1 MGSPRALEPLLSCV
15 ESGPVAMRA
24 QAIWALGEIG
34 APDALPV
41 LSGALMGPSHH
52 ISELAADALAAM
64 GPLGVAVLTDIA
76 TGEGG
81 AAGIASR
88 ALAARKALQ
97 LSSA

>member
-1 MGSPRALEPLLSCV
+1 
-15 ESGPVAMRA
+15 VAMRA

-34 APDALPV
+34 APEALPV
-41 LSGALMGPSHH
+41 LRVALMGPSHH

-64 GPLGVAVLTDIA
+64 GPLGLSELTRIAVE
-76 TGEGG
+76 EGSV
-81 AAGIASR
+81 AGIASR